1 MPQNCPFL
9 KTHFLISFVIVS
21 SVFLSLQV
29 STIATS
35 DDYAKNLADSFEQE
49 ARLQGIRIYASS
61 RLSGAVNPAVLDS
74 KLQMV
79 RE

>member
-1 MPQNCPFL
+1 MPQNYPFF
-9 KTHFLISFVIVS
+9 KKRFLISFIF
-21 SVFLSLQV
+21 VFPFSLSLQV

-35 DDYAKNLADSFEQE
+35 DDYAKNLADSFERE